1 MRWNREFTTGAR
13 ATSSGIIMN
22 LAQARTSG
30 RMRARF
36 SIPHDKITM
45 KGLNPMKAWRV
56 NDWSEPN
63 QMEFTDI
70 PAPEPKAGE
79 IRIENKAAALN
90 FFDILM
96 IQGKYQTRPP
106 RPFTPGS
113 EVAGIVDAIGEGATG
128 FEIGDRVQAMATGGT
143 YCEYSIASA
152 EKAFRIPDAMSFE
165 EAAAMIVIYQT
176 SYFALTHRTTIKPGD
191 WLLVHA
197 GASGVGSSA
206 IQIGKALGARVI
218 TTASSDEKM
227 SFCLSQG
234 AEHALNYGAASWV
247 DQVKQITGGRGAD
260 VIYDPVGGEIFELST
275 KCIALEGRLLVIGF
289 AGGTIPSIAA
299 NRILLKNMSVV
310 GVYWGGYLEHYPEYL
325 RQAQEALFKMYEAGQ
340 IKPVVSQSFAL
351 ADAVEA
357 LNSLATRKTVGK
369 ALLKIG

>member
-1 MRWNREFTTGAR
+1 
-13 ATSSGIIMN
+13 
-22 LAQARTSG
+22 
-30 RMRARF
+30 
-36 SIPHDKITM
+36 
-45 KGLNPMKAWRV
+45 
-56 NDWSEPN
+56 
-63 QMEFTDI
+63 MEYTDI

-79 IRIENKAAALN
+79 IRIESRAAALN

-106 RPFTPGS
+106 LPFTPGS
-113 EVAGIVDAIGEGATG
+113 EVAGVVDAVGEGVTG
-128 FEIGDRVQAMATGGT
+128 IKIGDRVQAMATGGT

-152 EKAFRIPDAMSFE
+152 EKTFRIPDSMSFE

-176 SYFALTHRTTIKPGD
+176 SYFALTHRTSIRTGRPGE

-218 TTASSDEKM
+218 ATSSSDEKM
-227 SFCLSQG
+227 NFCLSQG
-234 AEHALNYGAASWV
+234 AEHALNYSDASWV
-247 DQVKQITGGRGAD
+247 DQVKRITAGRGAD

-275 KCIALEGRLLVIGF
+275 KCIAPEGRLLVIGF
-289 AGGTIPSIAA
+289 AGGMIPSIAA

-325 RQAQEALFKMYEAGQ
+325 REAQEELFKMYEAGQ

-357 LNSLATRKTVGK
+357 LNALATRKTVGK
-369 ALLKIG
+369 VALKIG

>member
-1 MRWNREFTTGAR
+1 
-13 ATSSGIIMN
+13 
-22 LAQARTSG
+22 
-30 RMRARF
+30 
-36 SIPHDKITM
+36 
-45 KGLNPMKAWRV
+45 MKAWRV
-56 NDWSEPN
+56 NDWCEPD

-70 PAPEPKAGE
+70 PVPEPKAGE

-96 IQGKYQTRPP
+96 IQGKYQTKPP

-113 EVAGIVDAIGEGATG
+113 EVAGVVDAVGEGATG
-128 FEIGDRVQAMATGGT
+128 FKIGDRVQAMATGGT
-143 YCEYSIASA
+143 YCEYSIAPA
-152 EKAFRIPDAMSFE
+152 GKAFRIPDSMSFE

-176 SYFALTHRTTIKPGD
+176 SYFALTHRTRIKPGE

-197 GASGVGSSA
+197 GAGGVGSSA

-218 TTASSDEKM
+218 ATASGEDKVR
-227 SFCLSQG
+227 FCLSQG
-234 AEHALNYGAASWV
+234 AEHALNYSDANWV

-275 KCIALEGRLLVIGF
+275 KCVAPEGRLLVIGF
-289 AGGTIPSIAA
+289 AGGAIPSIAA

-310 GVYWGGYLEHYPEYL
+310 GVYWGGYLEHYPEYM
-325 RQAQEALFKMYEAGQ
+325 RDAQEALFKMYEAGQ
-340 IKPVVSQSFAL
+340 IKPVVSQTFAL

-357 LNSLATRKTVGK
+357 LNALSTRKTVGK
-369 ALLKIG
+369 VVLEVH